1 MSVPATSRAF
11 EHTPHAST
19 SARRSFTL
27 PTRPSIRSTSTPAS
41 RNTSSDG
48 IETLFTCPASKIV
61 SFAASDPARRH
72 SPSRTPKGKGSPV
85 RSIPWSSLTERTLAV
100 GALRIYRV
108 TASNVSFLNS
118 GTLLHTIFP
127 RSQCW
132 CVDGQSIFV
141 LRVRQDS
148 YYRIELPYDTDEDK
162 AQISE
167 FKRVLSQVL
176 QYEKTQCPFRRGS
189 NVEEIERPKSPPRKQ
204 LKKQQPTQKAKKWT
218 FDKTWVPQNGDR
230 PSSSGFDGSDSGTLS
245 SYEEDDRSSVCTDSS
260 EVVPMSASGSSL
272 MPPPELPRVPKS
284 NPARRLSISE
294 RVSMFQGMRS
304 ATAPIVTNRNVSA
317 MSMERIPESPR
328 KDEQHGDVQKPILE
342 RNVSEAA
349 SLASSADSFYS
360 VQTTPYATPSPQYLN
375 AEPDFLNPWE
385 GSATKQEETRGRS
398 MHRRQVS
405 EITVRAASSEVVNK
419 SAPVTPTG
427 PFHQGA
433 SSIDE
438 MLPSSAPSTPP
449 LVSDSDDDSVDS
461 PGMTVATPPD
471 AIRMKRLTGASQR
484 RAFSPMPQPKNLF
497 IPSKPATVGSQFT
510 SALVRKTCELVLG
523 PPSHLVSLMLRIA
536 ASISNIGFSS
546 YRVRRQ
552 EKIPCSWESDDEP
565 EWPEEDDFGIPLNNI
580 GDPTQRRRTYLG
592 DLD

>member
-148 YYRIELPYDTDEDK
+148 YYRIELPYDRVMTDEDK

-204 LKKQQPTQKAKKWT
+204 LKKQQPTQKAKNVDLRQDVGAPERMT
-218 FDKTWVPQNGDR
+218 GHLVLALMGP
-230 PSSSGFDGSDSGTLS
+230 TLEP
-245 SYEEDDRSSVCTDSS
+245 YLL
-260 EVVPMSASGSSL
+260 VPMSASGSSL

-360 VQTTPYATPSPQYLN
+360 VQTTPYATPSPQYLD

-536 ASISNIGFSS
+536 ASISNIGFGS